1 MRWLFRLLLGLIVL
15 VAAALGL
22 SYVFLADPDMPRDVL
37 VQKYGKAPSQFADL
51 PTGATAHFRDQ
62 GNKNAPPVIL
72 LHGSN
77 ASLHTW
83 EPWVREFGDR
93 LRVIS
98 VDLPG
103 HGLTGATPQA
113 DYTLDGMGAF
123 LDEFA
128 TQMGL
133 TSFALAGSS
142 MGGAVAVK
150 YAQGKPWRVTSLILV
165 DSAGIALPGMDPPIG
180 VRIATTTVLNQ
191 ITRAFPTRG
200 LYEAGLKAS
209 FTDQSLVTKEM
220 IDRYWEL
227 NRGPGVRDATRKRFS
242 TPWSELVA
250 EEQKIEAALPA
261 MTTRT
266 LILWGRDDKLV
277 PLAAAEVF
285 RSKIPGAQLIVY
297 DKSGHIPQEEV
308 PAKSA
313 ADAAAFLLA
322 VPPPV
327 SSP

>member
-1 MRWLFRLLLGLIVL
+1 MRWLLRIFFGLIVL
-15 VAAALGL
+15 IAAALGL
-22 SYVFLADPDMPRDVL
+22 SYAFLADPDMPRDVL
-37 VQKYGKAPSQFADL
+37 VQKYGQAPSQFADL
-51 PTGATAHFRDQ
+51 PSGATAHFRDQ
-62 GNKNAPPVIL
+62 GNKDAPAIIL

-83 EPWVREFGDR
+83 EPWVREFGDK
-93 LRVIS
+93 LRVIT

-103 HGLTGATPQA
+103 HGLTGATPLA

-128 TQMGL
+128 THMGL
-133 TSFALAGSS
+133 TAFALAGSS

-165 DSAGIALPGMDPPIG
+165 DSGGIALPGMEPPVG
-180 VRIATTTVLNQ
+180 VRIATTPVLNQ
-191 ITRAFPTRG
+191 ITRVLPTRG
-200 LYEAGLKAS
+200 IYESGLKMS
-209 FTDQSLVTKEM
+209 FYDPKLVTPAM
-220 IDRYWEL
+220 IDQYWEL

-250 EEQKIEAALPA
+250 EAQKIEAALPA

-266 LILWGRDDKLV
+266 LILWGREDKLV
-277 PLAAAEVF
+277 PLAAAQVF

-297 DKSGHIPQEEV
+297 DKVGHIPQEEI

-322 VPPPV
+322 APAP
-327 SSP
+327 SP

>member
-1 MRWLFRLLLGLIVL
+1 MRWVIRILVGAIVL
-15 VAAALGL
+15 IAAALGL
-22 SYVFLADPDMPRDVL
+22 SYAFLADPDVPRDVL
-37 VQKYGKAPSQFADL
+37 VKKYGQPPSQFAEL
-51 PTGATAHFRDQ
+51 PSGATAHFRDQ
-62 GNKNAPPVIL
+62 GNRDAPAVIL

-83 EPWVREFGDR
+83 EPWVRELGAQ

-103 HGLTGATPQA
+103 HGLTGPTPKA

-128 TQMGL
+128 THMGL
-133 TSFALAGSS
+133 TAFSLAGSS
-142 MGGAVAVK
+142 MGGGVAVK
-150 YAQGKPWRVTSLILV
+150 YAQAKPWRVAALILV
-165 DSAGIALPGMDPPIG
+165 DSAGIALPGMEPPVG
-180 VRIATTTVLNQ
+180 VRIAQTPVLKE
-191 ITRAFPTRG
+191 ITRVIPTRG
-200 LYEAGLKAS
+200 IYESALKLS
-209 FTDQSLVTKEM
+209 FFDPAFVTPDM

-227 NRGPGVRDATRKRFS
+227 NRGPGVRDATRKRFA

-250 EEQKIEAALPA
+250 EANKIESALPA

-266 LILWGRDDKLV
+266 LILWGREDKLV
-277 PLAAAEVF
+277 PVAAAEVF
-285 RSKIPGAQLIVY
+285 KNKIPGAQLIVY
-297 DKSGHIPQEEV
+297 DKVGHIPQEEV

-322 VPPPV
+322 
-327 SSP
+327 SPTAIPAP

>member
-1 MRWLFRLLLGLIVL
+1 MRWLIRILVGLVLLVG
-15 VAAALGL
+15 AALGL
-22 SYVFLADPDMPRDVL
+22 SYVFLSDPDVARDVL
-37 VQKYGKAPSQFADL
+37 VQKYGQPPSQFADL
-51 PTGATAHFRDQ
+51 PSGATAHFRDQ
-62 GNKNAPPVIL
+62 GNRDAPAIIL

-83 EPWVREFGDR
+83 EPWVREFGAS
-93 LRVIS
+93 LRVIT

-103 HGLTGATPQA
+103 HGLTGPTPQA

-150 YAQGKPWRVTSLILV
+150 YAQAKPWRVTALILI
-165 DSAGIALPGMDPPIG
+165 DSAGVALPGMEPPVG
-180 VRIATTTVLNQ
+180 VRIATTPVLNQ
-191 ITRAFPTRG
+191 ITRVIPTRG
-200 LYEAGLKAS
+200 IYESALKLS
-209 FTDQSLVTKEM
+209 FFDPAFVTPQM

-227 NRGPGVRDATRKRFS
+227 NRGPGVRDATRKRFGI
-242 TPWSELVA
+242 PWSDLVA
-250 EEQKIEAALPA
+250 EAKGIEAALPA

-266 LILWGRDDKLV
+266 LILWGREDKLV
-277 PLAAAEVF
+277 PVAAGEVF
-285 RSKIPGAQLIVY
+285 RDKIPGAQLVVY
-297 DKSGHIPQEEV
+297 DKVGHIPQEEV

-313 ADAAAFLLA
+313 AAVAAFLLA
-322 VPPPV
+322 PPPA
-327 SSP
+327 P

>member
-1 MRWLFRLLLGLIVL
+1 MRWLFRFLIGLIVL

-22 SYVFLADPDMPRDVL
+22 SYVFLSDPDMPRDVL
-37 VQKYGKAPSQFADL
+37 VQKYGQPPSQFTEL
-51 PTGATAHFRDQ
+51 PSGATAHFRDQ
-62 GNKNAPPVIL
+62 GNRDAPAVIL

-83 EPWVREFGDR
+83 EPWVREFGDK

-103 HGLTGATPQA
+103 HGLTGPTPQA
-113 DYTLDGMGAF
+113 DYTLNGMGAF
-123 LDEFA
+123 VDEFA

-150 YAQGKPWRVTSLILV
+150 YAQAKPWRVTALILV
-165 DSAGIALPGMDPPIG
+165 DSGGIALPGMEPPIG
-180 VRIATTTVLNQ
+180 VRIATTPVLNQ
-191 ITRAFPTRG
+191 ITRVFPTRG

-209 FTDQSLVTKEM
+209 FVNESLVTKDM
-220 IDRYWEL
+220 VDRYWEL

-250 EEQKIEAALPA
+250 EAQKIEAALPA

-266 LILWGRDDKLV
+266 LILWGREDKLV
-277 PLAAAEVF
+277 PVAAGEVF
-285 RSKIPGAQLIVY
+285 RSKIPGSQLIVY
-297 DKSGHIPQEEV
+297 DKVGHIPQEEV

-313 ADAAAFLLA
+313 ADVLAFLLPA
-322 VPPPV
+322 PAP
-327 SSP
+327 SP

>member
-1 MRWLFRLLLGLIVL
+1 MRWLVRIFVGLIVL
-15 VAAALGL
+15 IAVALGL
-22 SYVFLADPDMPRDVL
+22 SYAFLADPDMPREVL
-37 VQKYGKAPSQFADL
+37 VQKYGQPPSQFTQL
-51 PTGATAHFRDQ
+51 PSGATAHFRDQ
-62 GNKNAPPVIL
+62 GNRDAPAVIL

-83 EPWVREFGDR
+83 EPWVREMGAQ
-93 LRVIS
+93 LRIIT

-103 HGLTGATPQA
+103 HGLTGPTPQA

-150 YAQGKPWRVTSLILV
+150 YAQAKPWRVSALILV
-165 DSAGIALPGMDPPIG
+165 DSGGIFLPGMEPPVG
-180 VRIATTTVLNQ
+180 VWIASTPVLNQ
-191 ITRAFPTRG
+191 ITRVLPTRG
-200 LYEAGLKAS
+200 LYETGLKAS
-209 FTDQSLVTKEM
+209 FVDQSVVTPEM

-227 NRGPGVRDATRKRFS
+227 NRGPGVRDATRKRFA
-242 TPWSELVA
+242 TPWSDLVA
-250 EEQKIEAALPA
+250 EAKKIEAALPA

-266 LILWGRDDKLV
+266 LILWGREDKLV
-277 PLAAAEVF
+277 PVAAGEFF
-285 RSKIPGAQLIVY
+285 RDKIPGAQLIVY
-297 DKSGHIPQEEV
+297 DKVGHIPQEEI

-322 VPPPV
+322 APPAGP
-327 SSP
+327 